1 MMKDLVMKVTKEVTN
16 ELPDNASA
24 AEILDAIIVKI
35 SAMKGF
41 KDIEE
46 GRFTTQED
54 LLEEIKQWV

>member
-24 AEILDAIIVKI
+24 AEILNAIIVKI

-54 LLEEIKQWV
+54 LLEEIKQWI